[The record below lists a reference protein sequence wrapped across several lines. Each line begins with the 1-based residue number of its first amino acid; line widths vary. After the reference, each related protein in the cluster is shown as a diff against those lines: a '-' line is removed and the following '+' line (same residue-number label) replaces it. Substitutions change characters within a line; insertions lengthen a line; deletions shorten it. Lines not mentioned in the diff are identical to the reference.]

1 MNYIQLEFELD
12 DRFHEFFIAELTDL
26 DFYGF
31 EQFNNLLVAYI
42 EAPRF
47 NDTSREY
54 IEQLITS
61 FPGAKYKEKDQ
72 IEERNW
78 NEVWEHSIQPQRIG
92 SFLVKP
98 TWSDEK
104 ALKNEILLEIDPK
117 MAFGTGFHATTR
129 LILKEM
135 EKIDFQNKS
144 VLDAGTGT
152 GILAIASIKLGADKA
167 VGFDE
172 DPWSEENA
180 HENALINGVADQ
192 VEIRFGS
199 SDQIK
204 ENEKFDIIL
213 ANINRNIILE
223 WIPFFVNQTAKNGV
237 ILLTGLLDT
246 DEEVIRN
253 RLKDVSVNIFD
264 LKQENEWILFHLKKR
279 S

>member
-1 MNYIQLEFELD
+1 MNYIQIEFELD
-12 DRFHEFFIAELTDL
+12 DRFHELFIAELTDL

-31 EQFNNLLVAYI
+31 EQFDNQLVAYI

-47 NDTSREY
+47 NDTSREF

-61 FPGAKYKEKDQ
+61 FPGAKYREKDQ

-78 NEVWEHSIQPQRIG
+78 NEVWEQTIQPQRIG
-92 SFLVKP
+92 QFLVKP
-98 TWSDEK
+98 TWYDEK
-104 ALKNEILLEIDPK
+104 ALNNEILLEIDPK
-117 MAFGTGFHATTR
+117 MAFGTGYHATTR
-129 LILKEM
+129 LILKEL
-135 EKIDFQNKS
+135 EQIDFQNKS

-167 VGFDE
+167 VGFDI

-199 SDQIK
+199 TEQIR

-223 WIPFFVNQTAKNGV
+223 LIPFFVNHTTENGV
-237 ILLTGLLDT
+237 ICLTGLLDV
-246 DEEVIRN
+246 DEVEIRN
-253 RLKDVSVNIFD
+253 RLQEVPVNILD
-264 LKQENEWILFHLKKR
+264 LKHENEWILFHLKKR